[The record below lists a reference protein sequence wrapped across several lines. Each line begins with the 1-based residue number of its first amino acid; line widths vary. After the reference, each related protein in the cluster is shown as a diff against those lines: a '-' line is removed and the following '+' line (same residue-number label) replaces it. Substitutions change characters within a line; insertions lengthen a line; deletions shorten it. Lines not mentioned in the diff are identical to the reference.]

1 MYIWK
6 TISGIAISVSVSML
20 SSCASDSPTEP
31 SDVPF
36 DGGPAT
42 SIRERGGEYT
52 TPFGNGK
59 FAVAFEAIAE
69 GELVT
74 WTVTSTDDE
83 HDIRAGIIQGQCT
96 LTPTDTCDLLSEI
109 SGGLGRSPLESFWIL
124 DPGQY
129 TLVID
134 HSTFSSGTTVTYS
147 IRLES
152 S

>member
-6 TISGIAISVSVSML
+6 TNSVVAISVSVSML
-20 SSCASDSPTEP
+20 SSCAADSPTEP
-31 SDVPF
+31 SDVPS
-36 DGGPAT
+36 DGGTST
-42 SIRERGGEYT
+42 SIRESGGEYT

-59 FAVAFEAIAE
+59 FAASFEAISE
-69 GELVT
+69 GEVVT
-74 WTVTSTDDE
+74 WTVTSTDEE
-83 HDIRAGIIQGQCT
+83 HNIRAGIHRQCT
-96 LTPTDTCDLLSEI
+96 LTPTDTCDLSSEI